1 MDSLRH
7 QKAVAGTVEE
17 ALMNIT
23 CENLDNLLAEG
34 DSYSMQ
40 IATKHAS
47 GCPACMEKL
56 ASWNEISDVARGM
69 HATWTDDMLWPRIER
84 ALGKEKG
91 HQRTRLWQIAAG
103 LVLLAGMAVVAWKA
117 NQRMRAVEFDN
128 AILRASAVDQVEQ
141 AEKVH
146 LAAIDHLEKLVE
158 PKLEE
163 ASTPLLVSYK
173 EKLML
178 LDDAIVECQRNIGG
192 NRQNAHLR
200 KQLLAIYS
208 EKQRTLQEVLR
219 EESHASNQ

>member
-69 HATWTDDMLWPRIER
+69 HA
-84 ALGKEKG
+84 
-91 HQRTRLWQIAAG
+91 TRLWQIAAG

-219 EESHASNQ
+219 EECHASNQ